1 MEESDNNSRV
11 AGLLAYHLVNLV
23 LQEGCMIANA
33 ALESGSPRE
42 YLSTRLNAVRSDLTF
57 VIRAGEDATYSYVDN
72 AVDNYIEGA
81 DNAKME
87 SEPNVL
93 VTSTPQKVADDKTKK
108 ENGQGDDYT
117 EEQQHELNNSTSLF
131 INHLFEISD
140 VELGI
145 SDHANHTQNTQYNEL
160 LPFCISNV
168 MDFYMNAAL
177 DAFRITEEK
186 ERESVNKRVRIS
198 GNSSFSY
205 IGEALE
211 DYENDVV
218 FYVDNDDSPCTEN
231 VYQIPQ
237 DPMTSQMAL
246 QCDLDNKNE
255 NSELYE
261 NTYLT
266 LNRDYDQCSEEEFP
280 ILEDPKG
287 MLMQEIALLTANTSI
302 DTGRSYDESEEDI
315 HNVMFLL
322 MINDHKKAREDLAAA
337 SGVSASFRKS
347 RLVRRWRLQGA
358 RVLACI
364 RGWWR
369 RNAAGK
375 RKAEGSAG
383 QRALSP
389 GARRRAASLQDQR
402 VSSTVLPGHAKCNT
416 IDEALLNSQHW
427 MDYTFETKPNDCGD
441 V

>member
-1 MEESDNNSRV
+1 MEESDNNSHV

-33 ALESGSPRE
+33 ALESGCPRE
-42 YLSTRLNAVRSDLTF
+42 YLSTRVNAVRSDLTF
-57 VIRAGEDATYSYVDN
+57 VIRAGEDATYVDPVVDN
-72 AVDNYIEGA
+72 FIEGA

-93 VTSTPQKVADDKTKK
+93 MTSTPQKVTDDKPKK

-117 EEQQHELNNSTSLF
+117 EEQQYELNNSTSLF
-131 INHLFEISD
+131 INQLFDISD

-145 SDHANHTQNTQYNEL
+145 SDHASHAQNTEYNEL
-160 LPFCISNV
+160 LPFSIRNV

-177 DAFRITEEK
+177 DAFRVTEEK
-186 ERESVNKRVRIS
+186 ERESVDKRVRIT

-205 IGEALE
+205 IEEALE
-211 DYENDVV
+211 DYENDIV

-266 LNRDYDQCSEEEFP
+266 LNRDYDQCSDEEEFP
-280 ILEDPKG
+280 ILEDPKE

-302 DTGRSYDESEEDI
+302 DTGRSYDEPEEDI
-315 HNVMFLL
+315 H
-322 MINDHKKAREDLAAA
+322 IDYKKPREELA
-337 SGVSASFRKS
+337 GVSTGSRKS
-347 RLVRRWRLQGA
+347 KLVRRWRLQGA
-358 RVLACI
+358 RFLACI

-369 RNAAGK
+369 RKATGK
-375 RKAEGSAG
+375 RKAAGSAS
-383 QRALSP
+383 QRPLSP
-389 GARRRAASLQDQR
+389 GVRRRAASLLDQR
-402 VSSTVLPGHAKCNT
+402 VSSTVLPCHAKCNT
-416 IDEALLNSQHW
+416 INEALLNSQHW

>member
-33 ALESGSPRE
+33 ALESGRPRE
-42 YLSTRLNAVRSDLTF
+42 YLSSRVNAVRSDLTF
-57 VIRAGEDATYSYVDN
+57 IIRAGEDATYVDT
-72 AVDNYIEGA
+72 AVDNFIEGA
-81 DNAKME
+81 DNAKIE

-108 ENGQGDDYT
+108 ENGQGDDLT

-131 INHLFEISD
+131 INHLFDISD
-140 VELGI
+140 VELGL
-145 SDHANHTQNTQYNEL
+145 SDHTNHAQNAEYNVL
-160 LPFCISNV
+160 SPFCINNV

-186 ERESVNKRVRIS
+186 ERESVDKRVRIS

-205 IGEALE
+205 IEEALE
-211 DYENDVV
+211 DYDKDVV
-218 FYVDNDDSPCTEN
+218 FYVHQDDSPCTEN
-231 VYQIPQ
+231 VYEIPQ

-266 LNRDYDQCSEEEFP
+266 LNRDYDQCSDEEEYP

-302 DTGRSYDESEEDI
+302 DTGRSYDESREDI
-315 HNVMFLL
+315 HN
-322 MINDHKKAREDLAAA
+322 DHSKPREGLAAT
-337 SGVSASFRKS
+337 SGVSAGSRKS
-347 RLVRRWRLQGA
+347 RLVHRWRLQGA
-358 RVLACI
+358 RFLACI

-369 RNAAGK
+369 RKATGK
-375 RKAEGSAG
+375 RKAAESAS
-383 QRALSP
+383 QRPLSP
-389 GARRRAASLQDQR
+389 GVRRRAASLLDHR
-402 VSSTVLPGHAKCNT
+402 VSSTVLTCHAKCNT
-416 IDEALLNSQHW
+416 INEALLNSHHW
-427 MDYTFETKPNDCGD
+427 MDYTFETKPNECGD

>member
-1 MEESDNNSRV
+1 MEESDNNSHV

-33 ALESGSPRE
+33 ALESGRPRE
-42 YLSTRLNAVRSDLTF
+42 YLSTRVNAVRSDLTF
-57 VIRAGEDATYSYVDN
+57 VIRAGEDATHVDPV
-72 AVDNYIEGA
+72 ADNFIEGA

-87 SEPNVL
+87 LEPNVL
-93 VTSTPQKVADDKTKK
+93 MTSTPQKVTDDKPKK

-117 EEQQHELNNSTSLF
+117 EDQQHELNNSTSLF
-131 INHLFEISD
+131 INQLFDISD

-145 SDHANHTQNTQYNEL
+145 SDHASHAQNTEYNEL
-160 LPFCISNV
+160 LPFSIRNV

-177 DAFRITEEK
+177 DAFLVTEER
-186 ERESVNKRVRIS
+186 EREPIEKRVRIS

-205 IGEALE
+205 IEEALE
-211 DYENDVV
+211 DYENDIV

-246 QCDLDNKNE
+246 QCDLENKNE

-266 LNRDYDQCSEEEFP
+266 LNRDYDQCSDEEEFP
-280 ILEDPKG
+280 ILQDPKG

-302 DTGRSYDESEEDI
+302 DTGRSYDEPKEDI
-315 HNVMFLL
+315 HN
-322 MINDHKKAREDLAAA
+322 DHKKPREELA
-337 SGVSASFRKS
+337 GVSTSSRKS
-347 RLVRRWRLQGA
+347 KLVRRWRLQGA
-358 RVLACI
+358 RFLACI

-369 RNAAGK
+369 RKATGK
-375 RKAEGSAG
+375 RKAAGSPS
-383 QRALSP
+383 QRPLSP
-389 GARRRAASLQDQR
+389 GVRRRAASLLDQR

-416 IDEALLNSQHW
+416 INEALLNSQHW

>member
-33 ALESGSPRE
+33 ALESGRPRE
-42 YLSTRLNAVRSDLTF
+42 YLSTRVNTVRSDLTF
-57 VIRAGEDATYSYVDN
+57 VIRAGEDATYIDN
-72 AVDNYIEGA
+72 AVDNFIEKA

-87 SEPNVL
+87 SEQNLL
-93 VTSTPQKVADDKTKK
+93 VTSTPQKVEDDKTKK

-117 EEQQHELNNSTSLF
+117 EEQKHELNNSTSLF
-131 INHLFEISD
+131 INHLFDISD

-145 SDHANHTQNTQYNEL
+145 NDHANHAQNTYNEL
-160 LPFCISNV
+160 LPFSISNV
-168 MDFYMNAAL
+168 MDFYMNAEL
-177 DAFRITEEK
+177 DAFRITEDK
-186 ERESVNKRVRIS
+186 KREPVDKQVRIS

-205 IGEALE
+205 IEE

-218 FYVDNDDSPCTEN
+218 FYIDNDDSPCTEN

-266 LNRDYDQCSEEEFP
+266 LNRDYDQCSDEEEFP

-287 MLMQEIALLTANTSI
+287 MLMQEIELLTANTSI
-302 DTGRSYDESEEDI
+302 DTGRSYEEPEEGI
-315 HNVMFLL
+315 H
-322 MINDHKKAREDLAAA
+322 NDHKKEREDFAAT
-337 SGVSASFRKS
+337 SGISAGSRKS

-369 RNAAGK
+369 RKATGK
-375 RKAEGSAG
+375 RKAEGSVS
-383 QRALSP
+383 QRPLSP
-389 GARRRAASLQDQR
+389 GVRRRAASLLDQR
-402 VSSTVLPGHAKCNT
+402 VSSTALPCHAKSNT
-416 IDEALLNSQHW
+416 INEALLNSQLW